1 MHERIVALNKN
12 QERKSIFIKLVLL
25 NFDCFRESIFL
36 SVSSVILNSFLCD
49 VISQRNS
56 LMNNI
61 CHILNIYCTAPLDI
75 TGNGTI

>member
-12 QERKSIFIKLVLL
+12 QERESVFIKLVLL

-49 VISQRNS
+49 VISQCNS

>member
-12 QERKSIFIKLVLL
+12 QERESIFIKLVLL

-36 SVSSVILNSFLCD
+36 SVSSVIFNSFLCD